1 MGVTKATRPLISD
14 GLPRPLAR
22 EQRLGAELRSN
33 LIKRKEKRRSQAV
46 VGAGAESDSKVLDGV
61 IVSES

>member
-1 MGVTKATRPLISD
+1 MGVTKATRPLISN
-14 GLPRPLAR
+14 GLARPLAR

-33 LIKRKEKRRSQAV
+33 LIKRKEKLRSQAV
-46 VGAGAESDSKVLDGV
+46 VGAGTEGGSKVLDGV